1 MKHTILGAGGSI
13 GNALTHELLKTK
25 EDVRLVSRSNYSV
38 PGTESFK
45 ADITSYDETLKSV
58 KDSDFVYLCAGLT
71 YDSKVWAELWPKV
84 MQNTINACKSVN
96 AKLVFF
102 DNVYMYGKVDGKMTE
117 TTPYNPCSRKGETRA
132 KIVML
137 LENEIRKK
145 NINAII
151 ARSADLYGP
160 YATKT
165 SVPYILV
172 FDKLLYGKKAQWMI
186 DVNKLHSF
194 TFTID
199 AAKGLV
205 LLSSRNECL
214 NQIWHLPTCNPPID
228 GETFIMLVA
237 KELGI
242 VPDYTVL
249 QKWMV
254 KMIGFF
260 NKTVF
265 ESYEMLYQSEFDYYF
280 DSTKFNNYFNF
291 NPKLYSAGIYETLEI
306 LKQE

>member
-1 MKHTILGAGGSI
+1 MKYTILGAGGSI
-13 GNALTHELLKTK
+13 GNALTYELLKSK
-25 EDVRLVSRSNYSV
+25 EDIRLVSRSNYSI

-45 ADITSYDETLKSV
+45 ADLTSYDETLKSV
-58 KDSDFVYLCAGLT
+58 QNSDIVFLCAGLP

-96 AKLVFF
+96 AKLIFF
-102 DNVYMYGKVDGKMTE
+102 DNVYMYGRVEGKMTE
-117 TTPYNPCSRKGETRA
+117 TTPFNPCSRKGEIRA
-132 KIVML
+132 KIAMD
-137 LENEIRKK
+137 LENEINKK

-165 SVPYILV
+165 SVPYILAI
-172 FDKLLYGKKAQWMI
+172 DKLMHGKTAQWMI

-199 AAKGLV
+199 AAKGMV
-205 LLSSRNECL
+205 LLSSREECY
-214 NQIWHLPTCNPPID
+214 NQTWHLPTFNPPID
-228 GETFIMLVA
+228 GKSFIELIA

-242 VPDYTVL
+242 APDYTIL
-249 QKWMV
+249 KKWMV

-260 NKTVF
+260 NKTVY
-265 ESYEMLYQSEFDYYF
+265 ESFEMLYQSEFDYYF
-280 DSTKFNNYFNF
+280 DSTRFNNLFNF
-291 NPKLYSAGIYETLEI
+291 NPISYSAGIYETLES
-306 LKQE
+306 LKQ

>member
-13 GNALTHELLKTK
+13 GNALTYELLKSK
-25 EDVRLVSRSNYSV
+25 EDIRLVSRSNYSI

-45 ADITSYDETLKSV
+45 ADLTSYDETLKSV
-58 KDSDFVYLCAGLT
+58 QNSDIVYLCAGLP

-96 AKLVFF
+96 AKLIFF
-102 DNVYMYGKVDGKMTE
+102 DNVYMYGRVEGKMTE
-117 TTPYNPCSRKGETRA
+117 TTPFNPCSRKGEIRA
-132 KIVML
+132 KIAMD
-137 LENEIRKK
+137 LENEINKK

-165 SVPYILV
+165 SVPYILAI
-172 FDKLLYGKKAQWMI
+172 DKLMHGKTAQWMI

-199 AAKGLV
+199 AAKGMV
-205 LLSSRNECL
+205 LLSSREECY
-214 NQIWHLPTCNPPID
+214 NQTWHLPTFNPPID
-228 GETFIMLVA
+228 GKSFIELIA

-242 VPDYTVL
+242 APDYTIL
-249 QKWMV
+249 KKWMV

-260 NKTVF
+260 NKTVY
-265 ESYEMLYQSEFDYYF
+265 ESFEMLYQSEFDYYF
-280 DSTKFNNYFNF
+280 DSTRFNNLFNF
-291 NPKLYSAGIYETLEI
+291 NPISYSAGIYETLES
-306 LKQE
+306 LKQ

>member
-1 MKHTILGAGGSI
+1 
-13 GNALTHELLKTK
+13 
-25 EDVRLVSRSNYSV
+25 
-38 PGTESFK
+38 
-45 ADITSYDETLKSV
+45 
-58 KDSDFVYLCAGLT
+58 
-71 YDSKVWAELWPKV
+71 

-145 NINAII
+145 NISAII

-194 TFTID
+194 T
-199 AAKGLV
+199 L
-205 LLSSRNECL
+205 R
-214 NQIWHLPTCNPPID
+214 
-228 GETFIMLVA
+228 
-237 KELGI
+237 
-242 VPDYTVL
+242 
-249 QKWMV
+249 
-254 KMIGFF
+254 
-260 NKTVF
+260 
-265 ESYEMLYQSEFDYYF
+265 
-280 DSTKFNNYFNF
+280 
-291 NPKLYSAGIYETLEI
+291 
-306 LKQE
+306 

>member
-13 GNALTHELLKTK
+13 GNALTYELLKSK
-25 EDVRLVSRSNYSV
+25 EDIRLVSRSNYSI

-45 ADITSYDETLKSV
+45 ADLTSYDETLKSV
-58 KDSDFVYLCAGLT
+58 QNSDIVFLCAGLP

-96 AKLVFF
+96 AKLIFF
-102 DNVYMYGKVDGKMTE
+102 DNVYMYGRVEGKMTE
-117 TTPYNPCSRKGETRA
+117 TTPFNPCSRKGEIRA
-132 KIVML
+132 KIAMD
-137 LENEIRKK
+137 LENEINKK

-165 SVPYILV
+165 SVPYILAI
-172 FDKLLYGKKAQWMI
+172 DKLMHGKTAQWMI

-199 AAKGLV
+199 AAKGMV
-205 LLSSRNECL
+205 LLSSREECY
-214 NQIWHLPTCNPPID
+214 NQTWHLPTFNPPID
-228 GETFIMLVA
+228 GKSFIELIA

-242 VPDYTVL
+242 APDYTIL
-249 QKWMV
+249 KKWMV

-260 NKTVF
+260 NRTVY
-265 ESYEMLYQSEFDYYF
+265 ESFEMLYQSEFDYYF
-280 DSTKFNNYFNF
+280 DSTRFNNLFNF
-291 NPKLYSAGIYETLEI
+291 NPISYSAGIYETLES
-306 LKQE
+306 LKQ